1 MVDPVEIDNEERNQ
15 NSSRNEDDD
24 DNPASPAGGEGG
36 NIPLFAGDAEFR
48 CLETYCTHRS
58 AAESVIKAHP

>member
-1 MVDPVEIDNEERNQ
+1 MVDPVQIDNEERNQ

-24 DNPASPAGGEGG
+24 DN
-36 NIPLFAGDAEFR
+36 IPLFAGDAEFR
-48 CLETYCTHRS
+48 FLETYCTHRS